1 MAIDKVNNVNAINQ
15 INRVNKVNKSLP
27 VGNDRIEISSEA
39 KTVIELQKMDEA
51 LKAIPDV
58 RMDKVEAA
66 KARLSTYMENGV
78 IKEEILDKMAAN
90 ILDDLIRDFA
100 IENDID
106 MDAQ

>member
-1 MAIDKVNNVNAINQ
+1 MAIDKVNNINQ
-15 INRVNKVNKSLP
+15 INQVNKVNKVNRTSP

-39 KTVIELQKMDEA
+39 KAVIELQKMDEA

-66 KARLSTYMENGV
+66 KARLSTYMENGI
-78 IKEEILDKMAAN
+78 IKEDVLDKMAAN

-106 MDAQ
+106 LDDK